1 MYSSLSAGIDKV
13 GFPLAA
19 RSQKRARSSCL
30 RVRSGFISLL
40 SCSVEFYKFVI
51 YTTISVESSPNYTL
65 RRFCLFFRIWNNF
78 ELFLSN
84 TGFILYSI

>member
-40 SCSVEFYKFVI
+40 SCSVEFYKFLI
-51 YTTISVESSPNYTL
+51 YTTISVESSPIIHCAVFVY
-65 RRFCLFFRIWNNF
+65 FF
-78 ELFLSN
+78 
-84 TGFILYSI
+84 GFGIILNCFIEYGLYFV